1 MARLVVV
8 ALFVAVAA
16 AAAASPPQTAGAP
29 IQQPTFR
36 SRADLVSLFATV
48 TDNQDQLVSDLPQ
61 TAFEVYDNG
70 KRQTITQFSHEVQPI
85 SIVLLLDRSGSMAE
99 DWELVQNAANEFI
112 VRMLPADQAR
122 IGTFADQIILAPD
135 HFTSE
140 RAELQRVLHSQSQP
154 LGASPI
160 WTATDRAV
168 TALLAQGGRRV
179 VLLMTDGQDS
189 PALGQVRTDVKDVM
203 YRAQYDEI
211 MVYTIGFSTT
221 AMQLTRSGYGSPGR
235 RGGPFGRGG
244 GGGST
249 HISTKTV
256 KPDPLLKS
264 LADES
269 GGRYFSLDP
278 EVNLGS
284 LFTRIADELH
294 RQYWLGFS
302 PGKLDGEVHKL
313 EVKVKQSGLN
323 VRARKSYVAVK

>member
-1 MARLVVV
+1 MARAVFV
-8 ALFVAVAA
+8 ALLVAVTTVAA
-16 AAAASPPQTAGAP
+16 APGPQAP
-29 IQQPTFR
+29 IQEPTFR

-48 TDNQDQLVSDLPQ
+48 TDSQDQLVSNLPQ
-61 TAFEVYDNG
+61 EAFEVYDNG
-70 KRQTITQFSHEVQPI
+70 RRQTITLFSREVQPV

-99 DWELVQNAANEFI
+99 DWELVRNSANEF
-112 VRMLPADQAR
+112 VLRMLPGDQAR
-122 IGTFADQIILAPD
+122 IGTFSDQIILAPD
-135 HFTSE
+135 HFTGE
-140 RAELQRVLHSQSQP
+140 RAELERVLHSEPQP
-154 LGASPI
+154 IGASPI

-168 TALLAQGGRRV
+168 TALLGQGGRRV

-189 PALGQVRTDVKDVM
+189 PAAGQVRTDVKDVM

-221 AMQLTRSGYGSPGR
+221 AMQMSRSRYPTPGR
-235 RGGPFGRGG
+235 RGNPFSG
-244 GGGST
+244 GGGSM
-249 HISTKTV
+249 HLDTKKI
-256 KPDPLLKS
+256 KPDPLLKA

-294 RQYWLGFS
+294 RQYWLGFA
-302 PGKLDGEVHKL
+302 PARLDGDVHKL

-323 VRARKSYVAVK
+323 VRARKSYVAVR